1 MSVLDERKAQVLRA
15 LVDCYI
21 RTGEPVSSRAVL
33 ERTGL
38 SVSSATIRNDVAYL
52 ESEGFCM
59 QPHTSAGRVPTAAAY
74 RYYVDHLNPRKL
86 RQESVTR
93 IHDFFGTVHHELSLL
108 LKETSEMLA
117 DVSNYPAVV
126 VGPGLGG
133 EVLRGVHLVPL
144 GTQSALIIIVSNAG
158 RVSQELVRFAD
169 PVELEDLNLAE
180 QVLDRHLKGQLV
192 SELEVV
198 ADEVLAGVSPSVASI
213 LEAIFTTAQPDED
226 STQELYLGGTTHMA
240 ALWDDLAKVQQ
251 IIELMSREAELLGII
266 SRSPDGTSIR
276 IGAEMDLPGDVDVAM
291 VSTDYEAA
299 EGISGRVGVIGPMRM
314 DYRRAV
320 SIVEEVSDGLSE
332 QLGSQP

>member
-1 MSVLDERKAQVLRA
+1 MLDERKAQVLRA

-33 ERTGL
+33 DRTGL
-38 SVSSATIRNDVAYL
+38 GVSSATIRNDIASL
-52 ESEGFCM
+52 EGEGFCM

-74 RYYVDHLNPRKL
+74 RYYVDHLSPRKL
-86 RQESVTR
+86 RAESLTR

-108 LKETSEMLA
+108 LKQTSEMLA
-117 DVSNYPAVV
+117 DVSNYPALV
-126 VGPGLGG
+126 VGPGLRG

-144 GTQSALIIIVSNAG
+144 GSQSALIIIVSDAG
-158 RVSQELVRFAD
+158 RVSQELVRFDA
-169 PVELEDLNLAE
+169 PVTPEDLNLAE
-180 QVLDRHLKGQLV
+180 RVLAKHLKGQLV
-192 SELEVV
+192 AELEVM
-198 ADEVLAGVSPSVASI
+198 ADEVLTDVSPSVAGV
-213 LEAIFTTAQPDED
+213 LEAIFVSTQPEGE
-226 STQELYLGGTTHMA
+226 STQELYLGGTNRMA

-251 IIELMSREAELLGII
+251 ILELMSQEAELLGII
-266 SRSPDGTSIR
+266 AGSPDGTSIR
-276 IGAEMDLPGDVDVAM
+276 IGAEMDLPAEVDVAM

-314 DYRRAV
+314 DYRRAI